1 MVDFEGINVRKT
13 KDAAQM
19 ILEDYRRLRM
29 VARREIHQK
38 MTVSYDSQPGSTADI
53 TPLIEKKVVA
63 KVYAETET
71 ERIKTAVESI
81 PNETAREVLME
92 KYIRGYEKY
101 DSECQLNLDITP
113 STYNKYKAMG
123 LLAFA
128 WAIGCEEY

>member
-1 MVDFEGINVRKT
+1 MLK
-13 KDAAQM
+13 
-19 ILEDYRRLRM
+19 
-29 VARREIHQK
+29 QK
-38 MTVSYDSQPGSTADI
+38 RSALKQ
-53 TPLIEKKVVA
+53 
-63 KVYAETET
+63 
-71 ERIKTAVESI
+71 RVESI

>member
-1 MVDFEGINVRKT
+1 MVDFEGINARKT

-38 MTVSYDSQPGSTADI
+38 MTVSYDSQPGSTADN

-71 ERIKTAVESI
+71 ERIKAKS
-81 PNETAREVLME
+81 
-92 KYIRGYEKY
+92 
-101 DSECQLNLDITP
+101 
-113 STYNKYKAMG
+113 
-123 LLAFA
+123 
-128 WAIGCEEY
+128 

>member
-1 MVDFEGINVRKT
+1 MVDFEGINARKT

-38 MTVSYDSQPGSTADI
+38 MTVSYDSQPGSTADT

-71 ERIKTAVESI
+71 ERIKAAVESI

-101 DSECQLNLDITP
+101 DSECQLNLDLSS
-113 STYNKYKAMG
+113 STFTKYKNMG
-123 LLAFA
+123 LIFFA